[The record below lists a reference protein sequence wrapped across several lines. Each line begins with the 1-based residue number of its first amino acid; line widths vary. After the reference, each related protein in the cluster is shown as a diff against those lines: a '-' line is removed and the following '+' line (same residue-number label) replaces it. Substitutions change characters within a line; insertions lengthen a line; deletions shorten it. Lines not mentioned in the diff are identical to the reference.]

1 MRSARAK
8 VTTVQEALKEFYGK
22 DPKAKQTVINKIF
35 APSATGSQSASNQ
48 KKATSNGANQPPKV
62 GNFVK
67 VQRGSA
73 AQLAMIR

>member
-35 APSATGSQSASNQ
+35 APSTVSQSA
-48 KKATSNGANQPPKV
+48 AT
-62 GNFVK
+62 
-67 VQRGSA
+67 
-73 AQLAMIR
+73 